1 MDPSKEFDKLLAEMK
16 HVERSEEAKRNT
28 WLALKAKVETKR
40 KRPIIPA
47 FISLAIIA
55 IASFLI
61 FTYIN
66 PSETEQS
73 SQAIDNEKIIRAVLE
88 REYNGPDMEL
98 ARLQDEWWDLQ
109 SVTETK
115 NQEEYDQLLQS
126 KKYTDLMDYYSTIY
140 GEYFTENMLKNA
152 IASNMIFKYNY
163 SLIENSIEVHLEN
176 VKVVQEKE
184 HPNIYRPI
192 IEVSLTNNEGQKV
205 FHTLKEEFIFST
217 SEPGKIGSYNG
228 VRDGGGIEL
237 QEKIENFPAYVEDN
251 QDVRTPLIDISF
263 DTLCFNTRKNVQGEN
278 VQGEKVEFES
288 GCTSDKNKINNI
300 MENFDDLPIK
310 AATEQESTERSAALP
325 QIDNYQIYLT
335 NAADKGNTL
344 YTITI
349 FDDGV
354 LMFATGADFGNLGD
368 ITIESHVEMYEKVRL
383 MLEEFAENE

>member
-66 PSETEQS
+66 SSETEQS

-126 KKYTDLMDYYSTIY
+126 KKYTDLMDYYSTTH

-152 IASNMIFKYNY
+152 IASNLIFKYNY

-237 QEKIENFPAYVEDN
+237 QEKIENFPAYVEDYQN
-251 QDVRTPLIDISF
+251 VRTPLIDISF
-263 DTLCFNTRKNVQGEN
+263 DTLCFNTRKNVQGE
-278 VQGEKVEFES
+278 KVEFES
-288 GCTSDKNKINNI
+288 GCTSDKSKINNI

-310 AATEQESTERSAALP
+310 AATEQESTERSVVLP

-368 ITIESHVEMYEKVRL
+368 ITIESHVEMYEKVRR

>member
-152 IASNMIFKYNY
+152 LASNLIFKYNY

-205 FHTLKEEFIFST
+205 FHTLREEFIFST

-263 DTLCFNTRKNVQGEN
+263 DTLCFNTRKN

>member
-66 PSETEQS
+66 PYETEQS

-98 ARLQDEWWDLQ
+98 ARLQEEWLDLQ

-152 IASNMIFKYNY
+152 IASNLIFKYNY

-192 IEVSLTNNEGQKV
+192 IEVSLTNDEGQQV
-205 FHTLKEEFIFST
+205 FHTLREEFIFST

-263 DTLCFNTRKNVQGEN
+263 DTLCFNTRKNVQGE
-278 VQGEKVEFES
+278 KVEFES
-288 GCTSDKNKINNI
+288 GCTSDNNKINNI

-325 QIDNYQIYLT
+325 QIDIYQIFLT

-383 MLEEFAENE
+383 MLGEFAENE

>member
-152 IASNMIFKYNY
+152 IASNLIFKYNY

-263 DTLCFNTRKNVQGEN
+263 DTLCFNTRKNVQGE
-278 VQGEKVEFES
+278 KVEFES

-368 ITIESHVEMYEKVRL
+368 ISIESHVEMYEKVRL

>member
-28 WLALKAKVETKR
+28 WLALKGKVVTKR

-152 IASNMIFKYNY
+152 IASNLIFKYNY

-184 HPNIYRPI
+184 HPNIYLPI

-228 VRDGGGIEL
+228 VRDGGGIEF

-263 DTLCFNTRKNVQGEN
+263 DTLCFNTRKN

-310 AATEQESTERSAALP
+310 AATEQESTERSAAIP

>member
-66 PSETEQS
+66 PYETEQS

-152 IASNMIFKYNY
+152 IASNLIFKYNY

-263 DTLCFNTRKNVQGEN
+263 DTLCFNTRKNVQGE
-278 VQGEKVEFES
+278 KVEFES

>member
-66 PSETEQS
+66 PYETEQS

-98 ARLQDEWWDLQ
+98 ARLQEEWWDLQ

-126 KKYTDLMDYYSTIY
+126 KKYTDLMDYYSIIY

-152 IASNMIFKYNY
+152 IASNLIFKYNY

-192 IEVSLTNNEGQKV
+192 IEVSLTNDEGQKV

-251 QDVRTPLIDISF
+251 LDVRTPLIDISF
-263 DTLCFNTRKNVQGEN
+263 DTLCFNTRKN

-354 LMFATGADFGNLGD
+354 LMFATGADFGNLDD
-368 ITIESHVEMYEKVRL
+368 ISIESHVEMYEKVRL

>member
-16 HVERSEEAKRNT
+16 HVKRSEEAKRNT

-98 ARLQDEWWDLQ
+98 ARLLDDWWTLQ
-109 SVTETK
+109 SETETK

-152 IASNMIFKYNY
+152 IASNLIFKYNY

-263 DTLCFNTRKNVQGEN
+263 DTLCFNTRKNVQGE
-278 VQGEKVEFES
+278 KVEFES

-354 LMFATGADFGNLGD
+354 LMFATGTDFGNLGD
-368 ITIESHVEMYEKVRL
+368 ISIESHVEMYEKVRL

>member
-263 DTLCFNTRKNVQGEN
+263 DTLCFNTRKNVQGE
-278 VQGEKVEFES
+278 KVEFES

>member
-1 MDPSKEFDKLLAEMK
+1 
-16 HVERSEEAKRNT
+16 
-28 WLALKAKVETKR
+28 
-40 KRPIIPA
+40 
-47 FISLAIIA
+47 
-55 IASFLI
+55 
-61 FTYIN
+61 
-66 PSETEQS
+66 
-73 SQAIDNEKIIRAVLE
+73 
-88 REYNGPDMEL
+88 DMEL

-140 GEYFTENMLKNA
+140 GEYFTENMLKNV
-152 IASNMIFKYNY
+152 IASNLIFKYNY

-205 FHTLKEEFIFST
+205 FHTLREEFIFST

-263 DTLCFNTRKNVQGEN
+263 DTLCFNTRKNVQGK
-278 VQGEKVEFES
+278 KVEFES
-288 GCTSDKNKINNI
+288 GCTSDNNKINNI

-354 LMFATGADFGNLGD
+354 LMFATGSDFGNLGD

>member
-16 HVERSEEAKRNT
+16 HVERSEETKRNT

-152 IASNMIFKYNY
+152 IASNLIFKYNY

-176 VKVVQEKE
+176 FKVVLEKE

-263 DTLCFNTRKNVQGEN
+263 DTLCFNTRKNVQGE
-278 VQGEKVEFES
+278 KVEFES

-300 MENFDDLPIK
+300 METFDDLPIK

-325 QIDNYQIYLT
+325 QMDNYQIYLT

-383 MLEEFAENE
+383 MLEEFAEYE

>member
-16 HVERSEEAKRNT
+16 HVERSEQAKRNT

-88 REYNGPDMEL
+88 REYNGPDVEL
-98 ARLQDEWWDLQ
+98 ARLLDDWWTLQ
-109 SVTETK
+109 SETETK

-152 IASNMIFKYNY
+152 NASNMIFKYNY

-263 DTLCFNTRKNVQGEN
+263 DTLCFNTRKNVQGE
-278 VQGEKVEFES
+278 KVEFES

-325 QIDNYQIYLT
+325 QMDNYQIYLT

-368 ITIESHVEMYEKVRL
+368 ISIESHVEMYEKVRL

>member
-140 GEYFTENMLKNA
+140 GEYFTENMLKNV
-152 IASNMIFKYNY
+152 IASNLIFKYNY

-217 SEPGKIGSYNG
+217 SEPGKIESYNG

-263 DTLCFNTRKNVQGEN
+263 DTLCFNTRKNVQGE
-278 VQGEKVEFES
+278 KVEFES
-288 GCTSDKNKINNI
+288 GCTSDNNKINNI

>member
-152 IASNMIFKYNY
+152 IASNLIFKYNY

-263 DTLCFNTRKNVQGEN
+263 DTLCFNTRKNVQGE
-278 VQGEKVEFES
+278 KVEFES

>member
-98 ARLQDEWWDLQ
+98 ARLLDDWWTLQ
-109 SVTETK
+109 SETETK

-152 IASNMIFKYNY
+152 NASNMIFKYNY

-263 DTLCFNTRKNVQGEN
+263 DTLCFNTRKNVQGE
-278 VQGEKVEFES
+278 KVEFES

-325 QIDNYQIYLT
+325 QMDNYQIYLT

-368 ITIESHVEMYEKVRL
+368 ISIESHVEMYEKVRL

>member
-152 IASNMIFKYNY
+152 IASNLIFKYNY

-184 HPNIYRPI
+184 HANIYRPI

-263 DTLCFNTRKNVQGEN
+263 DTLCFNTRKNVQGE
-278 VQGEKVEFES
+278 KVEFES

-325 QIDNYQIYLT
+325 QMDNYQIYLT

>member
-1 MDPSKEFDKLLAEMK
+1 MDSSKEFDKLLAEMK

-61 FTYIN
+61 FTYIT

-98 ARLQDEWWDLQ
+98 ARLLDDWWTLQ
-109 SVTETK
+109 SETETK

-152 IASNMIFKYNY
+152 IASNLIFKYNY

-237 QEKIENFPAYVEDN
+237 QEKIENFPAYLEDN

-263 DTLCFNTRKNVQGEN
+263 DTLCFNTRKN

-368 ITIESHVEMYEKVRL
+368 ISIESHVEMYEKVRL

>member
-109 SVTETK
+109 NVTETK

-140 GEYFTENMLKNA
+140 GEYFTENLLKNA
-152 IASNMIFKYNY
+152 IASNLIFKYNY

-192 IEVSLTNNEGQKV
+192 IEVSLTNNEGQKI

-237 QEKIENFPAYVEDN
+237 QEKIEKFPAYIEDN

-263 DTLCFNTRKNVQGEN
+263 DTLCFNTRKNVQGE
-278 VQGEKVEFES
+278 KVEFES

-300 MENFDDLPIK
+300 LENFDDLPIK
-310 AATEQESTERSAALP
+310 TATEQESTERSAALP

>member
-1 MDPSKEFDKLLAEMK
+1 
-16 HVERSEEAKRNT
+16 
-28 WLALKAKVETKR
+28 
-40 KRPIIPA
+40 
-47 FISLAIIA
+47 
-55 IASFLI
+55 
-61 FTYIN
+61 
-66 PSETEQS
+66 
-73 SQAIDNEKIIRAVLE
+73 
-88 REYNGPDMEL
+88 EL
-98 ARLQDEWWDLQ
+98 ARLLDDWWTLQ
-109 SVTETK
+109 SETETK

-152 IASNMIFKYNY
+152 IASNFIFKYNY

-192 IEVSLTNNEGQKV
+192 IEVSLTNYEGQKV

-263 DTLCFNTRKNVQGEN
+263 DTLCFNTRKN

-368 ITIESHVEMYEKVRL
+368 ISIESHVEMYEKVRL

>member
-61 FTYIN
+61 FTYIT

-152 IASNMIFKYNY
+152 IASNLIFKYNY

-263 DTLCFNTRKNVQGEN
+263 DTLCFNTRKNVQGE
-278 VQGEKVEFES
+278 KVEFES

-368 ITIESHVEMYEKVRL
+368 ISIESHVEMYEKVRL

>member
-1 MDPSKEFDKLLAEMK
+1 MDPSKEFDKLLAEMQ

-47 FISLAIIA
+47 FLSLAIIA

-152 IASNMIFKYNY
+152 IASNLIFKYNY

-263 DTLCFNTRKNVQGEN
+263 DTLCFNTRKNVQGE
-278 VQGEKVEFES
+278 KVEFES

>member
-1 MDPSKEFDKLLAEMK
+1 MDPSKEFDKLLAVMK
-16 HVERSEEAKRNT
+16 NVERSEEAKRNT

-66 PSETEQS
+66 PYETEQS
-73 SQAIDNEKIIRAVLE
+73 SQAIYNEKIIRAVLE
-88 REYNGPDMEL
+88 REYNGPDVEL
-98 ARLQDEWWDLQ
+98 ARLLDDWWTLQ
-109 SVTETK
+109 SETETK

-152 IASNMIFKYNY
+152 NASNMIFKYNY

-251 QDVRTPLIDISF
+251 QDVRTPLMDISF
-263 DTLCFNTRKNVQGEN
+263 DTLCFNTRKN

-325 QIDNYQIYLT
+325 QMDNYQIYLT

-368 ITIESHVEMYEKVRL
+368 ISIESHVEMYEKVRL

>member
-152 IASNMIFKYNY
+152 IASNLIFKYNY

-263 DTLCFNTRKNVQGEN
+263 DTLCFNTRKNGQD
-278 VQGEKVEFES
+278 EKVEFES
-288 GCTSDKNKINNI
+288 GCTSDNNKINNI

-368 ITIESHVEMYEKVRL
+368 ISIESHVEMYEKVRL

>member
-16 HVERSEEAKRNT
+16 HVERSEETKRNT

-98 ARLQDEWWDLQ
+98 ARLQEEWWDLQ

-152 IASNMIFKYNY
+152 IASNLIFKYNY

-205 FHTLKEEFIFST
+205 YHTLKEEFIFST

-251 QDVRTPLIDISF
+251 QDVRTPLLDISF
-263 DTLCFNTRKNVQGEN
+263 DTLCFNTRKN

>member
-16 HVERSEEAKRNT
+16 NVKRSEEAKRNT

-98 ARLQDEWWDLQ
+98 ARLQDEWWTLQ
-109 SVTETK
+109 SETETK

-152 IASNMIFKYNY
+152 IASTFIFKYNY

-251 QDVRTPLIDISF
+251 QDVRTPLIDISL
-263 DTLCFNTRKNVQGEN
+263 DTLCFNTRKNVQD
-278 VQGEKVEFES
+278 EKVEFES

-368 ITIESHVEMYEKVRL
+368 ITIESHVEMYDKVRL

>member
-16 HVERSEEAKRNT
+16 NVERSEEAKRNT

-98 ARLQDEWWDLQ
+98 ARLQNEWWDLQ

-228 VRDGGGIEL
+228 VSDGGGIEL

-263 DTLCFNTRKNVQGEN
+263 DTLCFNTRKN

-325 QIDNYQIYLT
+325 QMDNYQIYLT
-335 NAADKGNTL
+335 NAADKGNAL

-368 ITIESHVEMYEKVRL
+368 ISIESHVEMYEKVRL

>member
-16 HVERSEEAKRNT
+16 HVKRSEEAKRNT

-140 GEYFTENMLKNA
+140 GEYFTENMLKNV
-152 IASNMIFKYNY
+152 IASNLIFKYNY

-263 DTLCFNTRKNVQGEN
+263 DTLCFNTRKNVQD
-278 VQGEKVEFES
+278 EKVEFES

-368 ITIESHVEMYEKVRL
+368 ISIESHVEMYEKVRL

>member
-40 KRPIIPA
+40 KRTIIPA

-98 ARLQDEWWDLQ
+98 ARLQEEWWDLQ

-126 KKYTDLMDYYSTIY
+126 KKYTDLMDYYSTFY

-152 IASNMIFKYNY
+152 IASNLIFKYNY

-205 FHTLKEEFIFST
+205 YHTLKEEFIFST

-263 DTLCFNTRKNVQGEN
+263 DMLCFNTRKN